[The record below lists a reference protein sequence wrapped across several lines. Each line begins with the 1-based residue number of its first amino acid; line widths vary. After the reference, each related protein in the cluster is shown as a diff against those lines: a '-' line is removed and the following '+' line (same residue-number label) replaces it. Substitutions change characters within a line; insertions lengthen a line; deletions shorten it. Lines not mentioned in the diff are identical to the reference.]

1 MKSDTVNWTY
11 SYQYY
16 IAVWIHLTNF
26 YFINWLTIQFLCVLL
41 LKLSILWTFTFKLFI
56 NDENSNKNNFVE
68 LSSYSNVTIKRFRTN
83 YSEQI
88 RTLSFNQFFLNK
100 MALFLWKTLKQSK
113 VEVHFWDY
121 SNCLSYAI
129 IHYSLLSKDE
139 KLICWF

>member
-1 MKSDTVNWTY
+1 MKSDSVNWTY

-16 IAVWIHLTNF
+16 IAVWIYLTNF

-113 VEVHFWDY
+113 VEVHVWDY